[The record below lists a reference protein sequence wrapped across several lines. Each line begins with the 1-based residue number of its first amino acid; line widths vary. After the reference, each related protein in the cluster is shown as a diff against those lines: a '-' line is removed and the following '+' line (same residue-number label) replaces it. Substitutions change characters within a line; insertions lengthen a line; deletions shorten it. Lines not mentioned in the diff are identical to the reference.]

1 MIYYRDDKLVI
12 RTMEEADGPVFVKE
26 SLGGYFPHE
35 SSAIVHGSLHFP
47 DADYQVIMK
56 LTERKKAS
64 SLSHP
69 RTPELKNDETA
80 AGKTGGNFS
89 GLSQISGDLH
99 EGVSYD
105 KKD

>member
-1 MIYYRDDKLVI
+1 MPRKPGIK
-12 RTMEEADGPVFVKE
+12 MP

-35 SSAIVHGSLHFP
+35 SSAIVHGSLYFP

-99 EGVSYD
+99 EGVSYN